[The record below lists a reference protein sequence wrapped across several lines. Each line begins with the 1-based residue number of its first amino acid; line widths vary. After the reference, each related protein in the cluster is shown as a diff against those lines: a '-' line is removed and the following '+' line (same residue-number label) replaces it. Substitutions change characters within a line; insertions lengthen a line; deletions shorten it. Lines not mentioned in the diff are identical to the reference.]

1 MSRMNTNKYKARE
14 KAKEK
19 AKDNS
24 GNWEYTPYRKLPA
37 ETILRDLLSPN
48 SFDPRKVNE
57 IRNPPKSKKQLILE
71 KGDKISKSDKI
82 ILDNISASIYFCTF
96 IFVATIYYI

>member
-1 MSRMNTNKYKARE
+1 MSRMNTNRE

-57 IRNPPKSKKQLILE
+57 IRNPPKSKKQLIY
-71 KGDKISKSDKI
+71 KHY
-82 ILDNISASIYFCTF
+82 ILYS
-96 IFVATIYYI
+96 YICIGCRIRTQFLQFRSYR